1 MVGLTR
7 AELLPTESEMLMGE
21 MIMSAT
27 PPSVDPPPGQLVG
40 LGASRGTATGPA
52 RIVQGEADFAKLRP
66 GDILVCPS
74 TRPSWSAIFSLL
86 SGIVADVG
94 GSLSHPAIIA
104 REFGI
109 PAVVAVGD
117 ATTSIKDGQLI
128 TVDGWAGTVTIHVVA
143 AAGSPG

>member
-1 MVGLTR
+1 
-7 AELLPTESEMLMGE
+7 MGE
-21 MIMSAT
+21 MIMLASS
-27 PPSVDPPPGQLVG
+27 PSVEPAPANSWGWGVTRHCD
-40 LGASRGTATGPA
+40 GTRAHRA
-52 RIVQGEADFAKLRP
+52 RRSDFAKLRP

-86 SGIVADVG
+86 NGIVADVG

-117 ATTSIKDGQLI
+117 ATTVIEDGQLI